1 MFEFV
6 FTFVFYFTFV
16 TAAMLVSQPA
26 SSLQLCSHN
35 KYCLRLIFFTELL
48 FYACCLEEEIEN
60 LENRISFFQTCNY
73 KIANELRHHR

>member
-26 SSLQLCSHN
+26 SSLQLCLIIN
-35 KYCLRLIFFTELL
+35 TVCVLYFLRSCFSD
-48 FYACCLEEEIEN
+48 ACCLEEEIEN
-60 LENRISFFQTCNY
+60 RKNRISFFQTCNY